1 MATQSNFKP
10 FDLKLK
16 KDVIDRMSSLAPKL
30 QKKYLNAAMRAGAVI
45 VQRAAQERARAFD
58 DPKTPKAIWKEIV
71 IRTNAK
77 LGRQNQGLA
86 LQVGVLGG
94 AKKYSNNDFNRRHR
108 RVGRTYITP
117 GNVYYWR
124 FLEFGTSKMRAQPF
138 MRPALESNINSSS
151 DAITA
156 KLNDAIDKLAKG

>member
-1 MATQSNFKP
+1 MAANT

-16 KDVIDRMSSLAPKL
+16 KGVIDKLKSLAPKL
-30 QKKYLNAAMRAGAVI
+30 EKKYLNSAMRAGALI
-45 VQRAAQERARAFD
+45 VQHAAQERARAFD

-71 IRTNAK
+71 IRTNAS
-77 LGRQNQGLA
+77 LGRKNQGIA

-94 AKKYSNNDFNRRHR
+94 AAKYSNTAANRRKR

-124 FLEFGTSKMRAQPF
+124 FLEFGTSKMAARPF
-138 MRPALESNINSSS
+138 MRPALENNVSPAT
-151 DAITA
+151 DAITS
-156 KLNDAIDKLAKG
+156 KLNTAIDKLVKG